1 MRLLSNRVYHLRLLQ
16 DLEADSTIRITLALN
31 YLIQCPS
38 EDVIPA
44 VQTRLRGLLS
54 HKSCAI
60 LFSPTVSGYNQ
71 AFKTA
76 YTQTSLACCSFSSG
90 MRLCY
95 AQGVVT

>member
-1 MRLLSNRVYHLRLLQ
+1 MRI
-16 DLEADSTIRITLALN
+16 ALALN

-44 VQTRLRGLLS
+44 VQMRLRGLLS

-60 LFSPTVSGYNQ
+60 LFSPSVGGYNH

-76 YTQTSLACCSFSSG
+76 YTQTGPACHWRSSG
-90 MRLCY
+90 MRLGY
-95 AQGVVT
+95 TQGVVP

>member
-1 MRLLSNRVYHLRLLQ
+1 MYHLKLFK
-16 DLEADSTIRITLALN
+16 DLEADSAMRVTLALN

-60 LFSPTVSGYNQ
+60 LFSPAVSGYNH

-76 YTQTSLACCSFSSG
+76 YTQTGPSYCSRSS
-90 MRLCY
+90 RLRPR
-95 AQGVVT
+95 GPGGIVI

>member
-1 MRLLSNRVYHLRLLQ
+1 MRI
-16 DLEADSTIRITLALN
+16 ALALN

-38 EDVIPA
+38 DDVIPA
-44 VQTRLRGLLS
+44 VQMRLRGLLS

-60 LFSPTVSGYNQ
+60 LFSPAVSGYNH
-71 AFKTA
+71 AFKTP
-76 YTQTSLACCSFSSG
+76 YTQTGPACYSRSCR

>member
-1 MRLLSNRVYHLRLLQ
+1 MRV
-16 DLEADSTIRITLALN
+16 TLALN
-31 YLIQCPS
+31 HLIQCPS

-60 LFSPTVSGYNQ
+60 LFSPAVSGYNH

-76 YTQTSLACCSFSSG
+76 YTQAGPAYCSRSIG
-90 MRLCY
+90 MRPRY
-95 AQGVVT
+95 ARGVVA

>member
-1 MRLLSNRVYHLRLLQ
+1 M
-16 DLEADSTIRITLALN
+16 RITLALN

-44 VQTRLRGLLS
+44 IQMRLRGLLS

-60 LFSPTVSGYNQ
+60 PFSPAVSGYNH
-71 AFKTA
+71 ALKTA
-76 YTQTSLACCSFSSG
+76 NTQTGPACYSRSSG
-90 MRLCY
+90 MRLGY

>member
-1 MRLLSNRVYHLRLLQ
+1 MRI
-16 DLEADSTIRITLALN
+16 ALALN

-44 VQTRLRGLLS
+44 VQMRLRGLLS

-60 LFSPTVSGYNQ
+60 HFSPAVSGYNHS
-71 AFKTA
+71 FKTA
-76 YTQTSLACCSFSSG
+76 YTQTGPARYLRPSG
-90 MRLCY
+90 MRPSY

>member
-1 MRLLSNRVYHLRLLQ
+1 MRL
-16 DLEADSTIRITLALN
+16 TLALN

-60 LFSPTVSGYNQ
+60 LFLPAFSGYNH
-71 AFKTA
+71 AYKTA
-76 YTQTSLACCSFSSG
+76 HTQTSPACYLRSG
-90 MRLCY
+90 RMRPRY
-95 AQGVVT
+95 ARGVVT

>member
-1 MRLLSNRVYHLRLLQ
+1 MRV
-16 DLEADSTIRITLALN
+16 TLALN
-31 YLIQCPS
+31 HLTQCPS

-60 LFSPTVSGYNQ
+60 LFSPAVSGYNL

-76 YTQTSLACCSFSSG
+76 YTQKGPLCYSRSSG
-90 MRLCY
+90 MRPR
-95 AQGVVT
+95 GPGGIVP

>member
-1 MRLLSNRVYHLRLLQ
+1 MRI
-16 DLEADSTIRITLALN
+16 ALALN

-44 VQTRLRGLLS
+44 VQMRLRGLLS

-60 LFSPTVSGYNQ
+60 LFSPAVSGYNH

-76 YTQTSLACCSFSSG
+76 YTQTGPAYYSRSSG
-90 MRLCY
+90 MRLGY
-95 AQGVVT
+95 AQGVVTRDLQTPS